1 MREVV
6 RQCDREGATIEK
18 YRWLS
23 RNNNTSAGPVHNK
36 RQQRQRF
43 IEYIGRDLN
52 GNGLCWRVSSE

>member
-23 RNNNTSAGPVHNK
+23 RNNNTGAGPVHNK

-52 GNGLCWRVSSE
+52 GNGLC